1 MVSSLAEQLAKGASQ
16 NAILLNEKTRKQA
29 ASESYLFSPK
39 QARQHDLDS
48 LHALGVNGFLQ
59 LKSLQPEAAQYEH
72 ALFSEHTKTLDR
84 TLQSAEQNAQLNS
97 TLAAFLPLLGPF
109 LLDAPTGKVLEWLVR
124 RFRIHEFNVEQIVTL
139 FLPYHETPHFTK
151 MVSILHIP
159 DRSPLRFL
167 EAYKTTV
174 TPLHRPLLLK
184 EMLSKPEV
192 ARLATRILPTVL
204 KDHSAGLHRA
214 LIAFH
219 TGVLLEYV
227 TKCKALDENAM
238 VLLLPA
244 AMEPLETASA
254 EDSPGKPALLHELIL
269 GSYLVLAAISHKAI
283 LTPKAVKS
291 MLAAVVDCA
300 SRVSPK
306 QLVRTLVS
314 VCATQDPL
322 DKLPGSVIKG
332 LLGIP
337 DVDDE
342 LTGAMAWMGAER
354 FMSPL
359 VNGLLARIDNLA
371 ASAILESLL
380 TSQTLLP
387 GVARS
392 AASTLIR
399 QLTEGDIAAESA
411 SESRSLLSQLHQRH
425 PDAVQS
431 ASRAIIDEDDG
442 RREGVEQL
450 ILSISLPV
458 PGPST
463 SDSETTTL
471 LVGASSGDA
480 AIRAKAVRD
489 LLSRA
494 ADETLS
500 ESEKANSLQF
510 LHARELTSVQQ
521 SIATTLLLRVH
532 DSALPV
538 LQALYSTSPEVTAR
552 LFIAAEPSPNAYL
565 DALKQALH
573 DPSAKTSRD
582 VIRAHL
588 AFLLSHFLPA
598 ASAFSQ
604 PDEEQLEESEE
615 TRNRNRR
622 VVMDILLPFLLYSK
636 PRAKTALAVWELLE
650 AAEDGGFMFG
660 LLGGCVDAV
669 KWEQARPGATSKSKD
684 DKDNFDAELMTKINV
699 AVAAK
704 MADNI
709 LASNYFRADFDA
721 LLDKLHDEN
730 PHGRALAYLVAR
742 ALLNRL
748 SGEQRVDAG
757 HRVLRSM
764 NLDTLEGMGDFMK
777 GVEDVGNFLSD
788 ASVGTAVA
796 SKPSSQNTLHRL
808 QVSVLS
814 VLPNF
819 PRPSG
824 VTLEWLS
831 EHSLDLVRASAVR
844 YIQLLRAVYRLSN
857 SSASLHLLSTHLL
870 RTLFM
875 NLGDDALAFLAGVWL
890 TADEDHIQY
899 AALRHAGAFLEAH
912 VATKRTVDFQT
923 VLPAMLVMLQ
933 SADAGVR
940 DGAVRCIAVVIKLSY
955 SETAEA
961 VYAFDEIY
969 GSDSAKLQYLDWAD
983 FQKYMKTIAENRDNL
998 LHDPAFLEALHRE
1011 HLTHHK
1017 GEPKKIAGYKQRV
1030 LCYLL
1035 SHVNGC
1041 PLQKVK
1047 IALLQSVN
1055 TVSNE
1060 AKAEVLLPTI
1070 EALGTQ
1076 EALQRKQVQE
1086 LATLVVS
1093 SFDVSSAGIL
1103 NNSDKPA
1110 WNVYENVLDLLLK
1123 NDIWERARAAL
1134 LHRLEHGLF
1143 AKLNAERKFQ
1153 LCEKLLRVG
1162 AENESSS
1169 LVCKKALGS
1178 LLTDVSLIIRLLVSL
1193 QPQATT
1199 ESAAQP
1205 ATKRARVEK
1214 ATSTAPSTELSSLA
1228 VLAEVLGS
1236 VKVAGSLE
1244 LIACL
1249 LETLS
1254 KVVSNVS
1261 PDAADRRFIEQLLMS
1276 AIENVVENFVPS
1288 TSVAPG
1294 SIRVDTLVEI
1304 LRTSENPQTFHQACL
1319 LLASLARV
1327 APDAVLHNVMP
1338 IFTFMGSNVF
1348 HRDDTYSFRVVQ
1360 KTIDSIVPAMV
1371 ASLKEAHGSGTDLHH
1386 ASREFLRV
1394 FTNAAKHVPRH
1405 RRVNFF
1411 SHLVDTLGP
1420 ADFLA
1425 PVAMLLVDRASNRVV
1440 RQNAAESAGSLFL
1453 PLAVCER
1460 YPADLQ
1466 LLSFVDIAKEVEK
1479 LVLNED
1485 ASMLP
1490 FLIDETDEDQAQ
1502 LDIVSKRRATALL
1515 VFCDHALKRLRTT
1528 ALKHSETER
1537 TTSRQLL
1544 ASLLTFSAAKPDDES
1559 FVEVAAAA
1567 RSAMAS
1573 TLGVMS
1579 APDFVTGV
1587 ITILESG
1594 TANVQAG
1601 ALELLSERLTEV
1613 AEKAR
1618 AALSSSIV
1626 KVVGVIRD
1634 ILSAA
1639 NESPLAQSALRAL
1652 TAICNTLAQG
1662 EEGSVSSAVPLVLQ
1676 CVATPATRVAAF
1688 QTTLSF
1694 SSKLGPRLIPH
1705 LKEVVKSCVQHS
1717 REAIM
1722 QGDPALVP
1730 LASHILRNLLT
1741 SIPTFWGEAEISSVV
1756 ELYLDSSKA
1765 SAVDSAEM
1773 SLLIKTTAKRASP
1786 NVLLPAL
1793 CSMWTRVAL
1802 SAAKERPSR
1811 TLAYVHVL
1819 KISVKAASRP
1829 AVLENLR
1836 ELFKT
1841 FLSMFDFCV
1850 NVEDS
1855 EVERAMINA
1864 FMEVVVKLNETA
1876 FRPIFRKM
1884 FDWAFAAGTSESS
1897 KRKVVFCHVY
1907 ASLLDF
1913 FKALMVPYM
1922 SFAWPVF
1929 SEHLRKSVTE
1939 TADDGQ
1945 VWLCILQTLAQ
1956 SMSADEDRVF
1966 WRSDKLR
1973 QLVPIAVQQVPV
1985 APRLS
1990 LSDAKAAVSECLV
2003 SLLALIDDD
2012 VVAKSLNMD
2021 VLMHSRSEDA
2031 RVRLFSL
2038 SCAEQLWRAH
2048 GDKLI
2053 GFVAETATFIAEAAE
2068 DDNDRVVQE
2077 AHKLKAAVESI
2088 GGNIDVE

>member
-29 ASESYLFSPK
+29 ASESYLFPPK

-59 LKSLQPEAAQYEH
+59 LKLLQPQVAQYEH
-72 ALFSEHTKTLDR
+72 ALFSEHAKAIDR
-84 TLQSAEQNAQLNS
+84 TLQPAEQNAQLDS

-159 DRSPLRFL
+159 NGSPLRFL
-167 EAYKTTV
+167 EAYKMTV

-192 ARLATRILPTVL
+192 ARLVTKILPSVL
-204 KDHSAGLHRA
+204 KDCSAGLHRA

-219 TGVLLEYV
+219 TGVLLEYIA
-227 TKCKALDENAM
+227 KCKALDENAM
-238 VLLLPA
+238 ALLLPA
-244 AMEPLETASA
+244 AMEPLESASA

-269 GSYLVLAAISHKAI
+269 GSYLVLAAISQKTH
-283 LTPKAVKS
+283 LTSKAVKS
-291 MLAAVVDCA
+291 MLAAIMGTA
-300 SRVSPK
+300 SRVSSK

-314 VCATQDPL
+314 VCATQDQL
-322 DKLPGSVIKG
+322 DKLPASVVKG
-332 LLGIP
+332 LLAIP
-337 DVDDE
+337 DIEVE
-342 LTGAMAWMGAER
+342 LVGATAWMGAER
-354 FMSPL
+354 FMNPL
-359 VNGLLARIDNLA
+359 VNSLITRIDNVA
-371 ASAILESLL
+371 ASAILESFL
-380 TSQTLLP
+380 TSPALP
-387 GVARS
+387 PGTARS
-392 AASTLIR
+392 AAVSLMR
-399 QLTEGDIAAESA
+399 QLTEGDTAADSA
-411 SESRSLLSQLHQRH
+411 LELRSLLSQLHQRH
-425 PDAVQS
+425 PDAVQT
-431 ASRAIIDEDDG
+431 ASQAIIDEDGDK
-442 RREGVEQL
+442 RDAVEQL
-450 ILSISLPV
+450 VMSISMPV
-458 PGPST
+458 PGPS
-463 SDSETTTL
+463 SGDSETTTL

-480 AIRAKAVRD
+480 AVRAKAVRD
-489 LLSRA
+489 LLTRA
-494 ADETLS
+494 ADENLP
-500 ESEKANSLQF
+500 ESEK
-510 LHARELTSVQQ
+510 Q
-521 SIATTLLLRVH
+521 SIA
-532 DSALPV
+532 ALPV
-538 LQALYSTSPEVTAR
+538 LQALYSNSPEVTTR
-552 LFIAAEPSPNAYL
+552 LFISSEPSSDTYL
-565 DALKQALH
+565 DSLKQALH
-573 DPSAKTSRD
+573 D

-588 AFLLSHFLPA
+588 TFLLSHYLPA
-598 ASAFSQ
+598 ASASLQ
-604 PDEEQLEESEE
+604 SDDEP
-615 TRNRNRR
+615 RR
-622 VVMDILLPFLLYSK
+622 VVMDTAVADTGVIL
-636 PRAKTALAVWELLE
+636 E
-650 AAEDGGFMFG
+650 
-660 LLGGCVDAV
+660 LLGG
-669 KWEQARPGATSKSKD
+669 PGAGSKNKD
-684 DKDNFDAELMTKINV
+684 DKDSIDLGVMTKINV

-704 MADNI
+704 VADNI
-709 LASNYFRADFDA
+709 LASNYFHADFGA

-730 PHGRALAYLVAR
+730 PHGRALAYLITR

-748 SGEQRVDAG
+748 TGEQRIEAG

-764 NLDTLEGMGDFMK
+764 KLDTLEGMGDFMK

-788 ASVGTAVA
+788 ASVGTAIV

-831 EHSLDLVRASAVR
+831 EHSSDMTNTAPTDDVRAVR
-844 YIQLLRAVYRLSN
+844 YIQLLRAVYCLSN
-857 SSASLHLLSTHLL
+857 SSASLPLLSTHLL

-899 AALRHAGAFLEAH
+899 AALRHACAFLEAH
-912 VATKRTVDFQT
+912 VATQRTVDFQT

-955 SETAEA
+955 SQEAES

-983 FQKYMKTIAENRDNL
+983 FQKYMQVIAENRDNL
-998 LHDPAFLEALHRE
+998 LHDPDFYRRFTASISR
-1011 HLTHHK
+1011 TTR
-1017 GEPKKIAGYKQRV
+1017 GSRRRSQGVYKQRV

-1041 PLQKVK
+1041 PLLKVK
-1047 IALLQSVN
+1047 IALLKSVDN
-1055 TVSNE
+1055 VSNE
-1060 AKAEVLLPTI
+1060 AKAQVLLPTI
-1070 EALGTQ
+1070 ETL
-1076 EALQRKQVQE
+1076 EAQDISDVTHRKQVQE
-1086 LATLVVS
+1086 LATLTVS
-1093 SFDVSSAGIL
+1093 SFDASSAGDL
-1103 NNSDKPA
+1103 NNTDKPA
-1110 WNVYENVLDLLLK
+1110 WGVYEKVLDLTLK
-1123 NDIWERARAAL
+1123 NDIWEHARTAL

-1153 LCEKLLRVG
+1153 LCQKLIHVG
-1162 AENESSS
+1162 AENESSG
-1169 LVCKKALGS
+1169 LICKKALGS
-1178 LLTDVSLIIRLLVSL
+1178 LLTDVPLINRLLVSL
-1193 QPQATT
+1193 QPQATPDT
-1199 ESAAQP
+1199 AAQP
-1205 ATKRARVEK
+1205 ATKRARMDKTVL
-1214 ATSTAPSTELSSLA
+1214 TASNTELPSLA

-1244 LIACL
+1244 LVACL
-1249 LETLS
+1249 LETLH
-1254 KVVSNVS
+1254 KVVNNVS
-1261 PDAADRRFIEQLLMS
+1261 PDASDRRFIEQLLMS
-1276 AIENVVENFVPS
+1276 AIENAVENFVPS
-1288 TSVAPG
+1288 TPVAPG
-1294 SIRVDTLVEI
+1294 AIRVDTLVEI
-1304 LRTSENPQTFHQACL
+1304 LRASENPQTFHQACL

-1371 ASLKEAHGSGTDLHH
+1371 SALKEAHGSGTDLHH

-1425 PVAMLLVDRASNRVV
+1425 PVTMLLVDRASNRVV

-1460 YPADLQ
+1460 YSADLQ
-1466 LLSFVDIAKEVEK
+1466 LSSFVDITKEVGR
-1479 LVLNED
+1479 LVLNENT
-1485 ASMLP
+1485 SIHP
-1490 FLIDETDEDQAQ
+1490 FLEDESDEDQAHA
-1502 LDIVSKRRATALL
+1502 DVASKRRATALL

-1528 ALKHSETER
+1528 ALKHTETER

-1544 ASLLTFSAAKPDDES
+1544 ASLLTYSAVKPDDES
-1559 FVEVAAAA
+1559 FVEIAAAA

-1579 APDFVTGV
+1579 APDFVAGV
-1587 ITILESG
+1587 LTILESG

-1618 AALSSSIV
+1618 AALSSSIN
-1626 KVVGVIRD
+1626 KVVGTIRD

-1639 NESPLAQSALRAL
+1639 KDSPLAQSALHAL
-1652 TAICNTLAQG
+1652 TAVCNTLAQG
-1662 EEGSVSSAVPLVLQ
+1662 EEGSVSSTVPLILQ
-1676 CVATPATRVAAF
+1676 CLAMPPIRVTAF
-1688 QTTLSF
+1688 QTILSF

-1705 LKEVVKSCVQHS
+1705 MKDIVKACVQYS
-1717 REAIM
+1717 REAM
-1722 QGDPALVP
+1722 TSGPDDPALVST
-1730 LASHILRNLLT
+1730 ASNILRNLLT
-1741 SIPTFWGEAEISSVV
+1741 SIPTFWGETELSSVV

-1765 SAVDSAEM
+1765 SASDSAEM

-1786 NVLLPAL
+1786 NVLLPTL
-1793 CSMWTRVAL
+1793 CSMWTRLV
-1802 SAAKERPSR
+1802 SVTAKEQLSR
-1811 TLAYVHVL
+1811 TLAYVQVV

-1841 FLSMFDFCV
+1841 FLSMFDFSASGE
-1850 NVEDS
+1850 NS
-1855 EVERAMINA
+1855 EVESTMISA

-1884 FDWAFAAGTSESS
+1884 FDWAFAEGTSESV

-1922 SFAWPVF
+1922 SFAWPAF
-1929 SEHLRKSVTE
+1929 SEHLRKHAPDSP
-1939 TADDGQ
+1939 DDGQ
-1945 VWLCILQTLAQ
+1945 VWLCILHTLAQ

-1973 QLVPIAVQQVPV
+1973 QLVPIAVQQIPI
-1985 APRLS
+1985 APRLN
-1990 LSDAKAAVSECLV
+1990 LSDAKAAVSDCLV
-2003 SLLALIDDD
+2003 SLLGLIDDD

-2048 GDKLI
+2048 GDKLL
-2053 GFVAETATFIAEAAE
+2053 GFVAETATFVAEAAE
-2068 DDNDRVVQE
+2068 DENDRVVQE

-2088 GGNIDVE
+2088 GGNIDVA